1 LLVVQDTT
9 VLDYSS
15 HFATADLGPIGN
27 EVDQRGLLAHGAL
40 VLPPVGP
47 PLGLA
52 HLSIWARDPALH
64 GRCRDPNVAR
74 ARPAAEKESQKWLDG
89 LRGAEAALGTEVP
102 FLLIQDR
109 EGDVFDFLHA
119 PRQSNAELLIR
130 ASAPRQV
137 LLAAPPA
144 DQSEH
149 RQRREAAT
157 LWEALD
163 TAPDGGTLSVSI
175 PRAAGRKA
183 RTAELTLRLLEVW
196 ILPPR
201 VRQVTAASR
210 ARKPVHVWVVWAQEV
225 APPADTPAVSWVLL
239 STLPVT
245 GTAAAAQLVYAYTR
259 RWMIEQLHLVL
270 KSGLRIER
278 LQFDDAA
285 SLKHAVALC
294 YVVAWRVLYTRDV
307 ARFVPDA
314 PAEEV
319 VSAAE
324 RQVLEALAQQPL
336 PTARAATRAVA
347 HLAGFPRYPS
357 AGEPGVKSLWE
368 GFRRLEGMLLG
379 WQLAQQ
385 QFKDTRQD

>member
-1 LLVVQDTT
+1 
-9 VLDYSS
+9 
-15 HFATADLGPIGN
+15 
-27 EVDQRGLLAHGAL
+27 
-40 VLPPVGP
+40 
-47 PLGLA
+47 
-52 HLSIWARDPALH
+52 
-64 GRCRDPNVAR
+64 
-74 ARPAAEKESQKWLDG
+74 
-89 LRGAEAALGTEVP
+89 
-102 FLLIQDR
+102 
-109 EGDVFDFLHA
+109 
-119 PRQSNAELLIR
+119 LIR
-130 ASAPRQV
+130 ASSPRQV

-144 DQSEH
+144 GQSEH
-149 RQRREAAT
+149 RQRREAST
-157 LWEALD
+157 LWAALE
-163 TAPDGGTLSVSI
+163 TAPGVGTLQVSI

-183 RTAELTLRLLEVW
+183 RTAELELRLLEVW
-196 ILPPR
+196 LLPPR

-210 ARKPVHVWVVWAQEV
+210 ARKPVHVWVVWAHEV
-225 APPADTPAVSWVLL
+225 QPPAETPAVSWVLL
-239 STLPVT
+239 STLPVA
-245 GTAAAAQLVYAYTR
+245 GTTAAAQLVQAYTR

-307 ARFVPDA
+307 ARFAPEA

-319 VSAAE
+319 ISAEE